1 MPTTVMLDKA
11 GRVVIPKPMRD
22 EMHLD
27 AGDELEL
34 LFEGESLTLR
44 PVREATRLR
53 KKQGIWV
60 FGGTERI
67 TAEETDSVL
76 RGVRDQRDRNNRGDN
91 R

>member
-1 MPTTVMLDKA
+1 MTATVTLDKA

-44 PVREATRLR
+44 PVRVAGRLR
-53 KKQGIWV
+53 NKSGIWV
-60 FGGTERI
+60 FGGTQRI
-67 TAEETDSVL
+67 TAEETRAVL
-76 RGVRDQRDRNNRGDN
+76 CGGRDQRDRHNRGDS